1 MIKKNSHS
9 ELGLVI
15 SSLSRSNKWE
25 DQLKSLEAISRDN
38 FFPQNNTQKS
48 ECVKNHSVRIPKKNG
63 IKFPVEKV
71 RGYVSLEEG
80 EMCAPEEKKKNKQG
94 KSTSKRKTKRRLDT
108 PFGKNG
114 SYLLW
119 SEKKHFLSNFR
130 GLK

>member
-1 MIKKNSHS
+1 M
-9 ELGLVI
+9 GLVI
-15 SSLSRSNKWE
+15 SSLSRSKKWE

-63 IKFPVEKV
+63 IKFLVEKV
-71 RGYVSLEEG
+71 RSYVSLEEE
-80 EMCAPEEKKKNKQG
+80 EMCAPEEKKTKQG
-94 KSTSKRKTKRRLDT
+94 KSTSKRKTKRRLDA

-114 SYLLW
+114 SYLFS
-119 SEKKHFLSNFR
+119 SENKHFLSNFR